1 MASRPFRVLS
11 RDSRHVIISVNPRAG
26 PCSGDYTV
34 EQLVELLT
42 RHRYAVEVLTD
53 IEKMAARA
61 AASFA
66 AGKLRT
72 VVAAGGDGTA
82 ALVANRIPADAPL
95 TVLPLGT
102 ENLLSKYVEIPQDAR
117 HVFHVIDNGGAV
129 QLDAGRANG
138 RLFLLMVGCGFDAE
152 VVRRLHDERRGHIH
166 QLSYVKPILESIR
179 SYQYP
184 ELRIYCLD
192 GDANGDATGESVA
205 NAAQK
210 QPDSPAPITA
220 KWAFV
225 INLPRYAAGLQF
237 APHAVGTDG
246 LLDVCTFKE
255 GSLLAG
261 LWYLTGIVLGQHES
275 WSDCVRQRCT
285 RLRIESDGPVPYQLD
300 GDPGGFLPVE
310 IEILPA
316 RLTLLVDEAWA
327 TRNGFS
333 RTAPSAATA

>member
-1 MASRPFRVLS
+1 MSSRPYRVLS
-11 RDSRHVIISVNPRAG
+11 RESRHVIISVNPRAG
-26 PCSGDYTV
+26 PRSGDETV
-34 EQLVELLT
+34 EQLVDLLT
-42 RHRYAVEVLTD
+42 RHRYAVEVQTD
-53 IEKMAARA
+53 IEKVATRA

-66 AGKLRT
+66 TGKLRT

-82 ALVANRIPADAPL
+82 ALVANRIPANAPL

-102 ENLLSKYVEIPQDAR
+102 ENLLSKYVDIPQNAR
-117 HVFHVIDNGGAV
+117 HVFQVIDKGGVV

-152 VVRRLHDERRGHIH
+152 VVRRLHDERSGHIH

-192 GDANGDATGESVA
+192 GDSTGNSAANTV
-205 NAAQK
+205 QK

-246 LLDVCTFKE
+246 LMDVCSFKE
-255 GSLLAG
+255 GSFLAG

-310 IEILPA
+310 IEILPS

-327 TRNGFS
+327 CRNGFS
-333 RTAPSAATA
+333 RTTPSAASA